1 MHRAVGQESTE
12 PDQPWA
18 PNHQGWVQ
26 GKRARSVILV
36 AGRKG
41 PMMFLL
47 WRVQGGPHAPRRISF
62 MKEGERASIDIEVH
76 LGQ

>member
-1 MHRAVGQESTE
+1 MQRVVGQDSTE
-12 PDQPWA
+12 PRQSWVCIQ
-18 PNHQGWVQ
+18 QGWVQ